1 MIITNETEYHAWN
14 TEWNG
19 LKRRFESSDLD
30 GYFAVVNLLGPRDSS
45 QTSAVAGWDRFTYV
59 QLRVQFVTDK
69 SSHGGSARAPIV
81 LPRTY
86 MTFYDFDTG
95 QPQFE
100 GSYVQREAMQ
110 TDPAIKEV
118 LISSFSELNNY
129 SNLHD
134 FLLATS
140 AGSPTESS
148 TQADLEAFFTA
159 AELEEVESWTG
170 QSTSRLYAASTYGV
184 GKDNPVDTYQLTEQ
198 QKARSVMLRI
208 ENASEFRVR
217 VIIAPCCTTGR
228 NFMFA
233 GYSNT
238 IREICPFPPPSL
250 PSPPTPPPQPA
261 TCNVVQNRIR
271 LPDGIYCFQ
280 LDGSHPSVVA
290 IYNAGCAAYYVV
302 REGLLRP
309 CVVDGDKCTAPS
321 ALVCANMPP
330 AIPLVHPSPPPPPAR
345 RISLSAA
352 SASSVLEGYGT
363 DYAVDNDKDTI
374 LVTDN
379 AVGNWLSVQIPSF
392 TFVTSVAVYNIQN
405 NEVYQTFLGT
415 FEIYITAAPGATT
428 GGFKCGEATYRS
440 PTGFDTEPY
449 VVQCGGYQAGDRGFV
464 TVQQTGANPRFLIV
478 AEMHVW
484 GIPPSPPPPALP
496 LPSPSPSP
504 PPPSPSPLPPSPSP
518 PPPLAVGGPD
528 WTVNPSLFENSMSL
542 TAIVSLPRSYA
553 TTGILAAFVGNT
565 VRGIASPGPPLP
577 FGPYA
582 SITAF
587 SMLIYSDTAGETVT
601 FKFWDGTVQNN
612 CPETFMFV
620 ADGVQGTVP
629 TPIIITT
636 AVTINIALAAGWT
649 WLSSNVVPASSALN
663 DALSSIL
670 LRLSQ
675 GDTIKSISQFATFY
689 TGYGWVSPVALMHSY
704 ACV

>member
-261 TCNVVQNRIR
+261 E
-271 LPDGIYCFQ
+271 P
-280 LDGSHPSVVA
+280 
-290 IYNAGCAAYYVV
+290 
-302 REGLLRP
+302 EGLP
-309 CVVDGDKCTAPS
+309 PYDAAGNCTPVDSFAHIDFTHAELVRSNLGGQGGRCATSTECTETCTSCAGGTCTA
-321 ALVCANMPP
+321 AECVGMAN
-330 AIPLVHPSPPPPPAR
+330 
-345 RISLSAA
+345 
-352 SASSVLEGYGT
+352 
-363 DYAVDNDKDTI
+363 
-374 LVTDN
+374 
-379 AVGNWLSVQIPSF
+379 
-392 TFVTSVAVYNIQN
+392 
-405 NEVYQTFLGT
+405 
-415 FEIYITAAPGATT
+415 EIYIKNVGVN
-428 GGFKCGEATYRS
+428 GVC
-440 PTGFDTEPY
+440 
-449 VVQCGGYQAGDRGFV
+449 V
-464 TVQQTGANPRFLIV
+464 T
-478 AEMHVW
+478 
-484 GIPPSPPPPALP
+484 
-496 LPSPSPSP
+496 
-504 PPPSPSPLPPSPSP
+504 
-518 PPPLAVGGPD
+518 
-528 WTVNPSLFENSMSL
+528 
-542 TAIVSLPRSYA
+542 
-553 TTGILAAFVGNT
+553 
-565 VRGIASPGPPLP
+565 
-577 FGPYA
+577 
-582 SITAF
+582 
-587 SMLIYSDTAGETVT
+587 
-601 FKFWDGTVQNN
+601 
-612 CPETFMFV
+612 
-620 ADGVQGTVP
+620 
-629 TPIIITT
+629 
-636 AVTINIALAAGWT
+636 
-649 WLSSNVVPASSALN
+649 VVPARPYAHAHWRST
-663 DALSSIL
+663 L
-670 LRLSQ
+670 LPIPSHMPRRSHAM
-675 GDTIKSISQFATFY
+675 GA
-689 TGYGWVSPVALMHSY
+689 
-704 ACV
+704 